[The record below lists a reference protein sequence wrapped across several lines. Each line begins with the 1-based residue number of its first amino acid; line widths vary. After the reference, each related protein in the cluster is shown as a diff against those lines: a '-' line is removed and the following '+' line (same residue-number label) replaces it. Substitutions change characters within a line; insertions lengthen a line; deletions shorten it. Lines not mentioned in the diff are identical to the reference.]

1 MKRRN
6 HVGIAVALL
15 SVAALCTGVRQPL
28 FGQPPDAAKGAKGGG
43 KGGPGGPGGPGGG
56 KGGAKGPA
64 PAPLPTQPTAVAL
77 PTLSEKITG
86 PGPIYDT
93 GKAHWTNHGPE
104 AYKYV
109 VEEYF
114 VSGTANGK
122 PYKTRLALRR
132 PADNKKFSGLV
143 LTETMHFSGNAHG
156 FGYNSIYLMTSGHIA
171 AEIVANSLNLFTDFN
186 KDRYGSLQAT
196 GDQQNEIIAQVGAL
210 IRSPQGPL
218 KGLTV
223 RKQVLW
229 GTSASSGVLSAYLP
243 AHMVFRTP
251 EMKNIYD
258 GFLATSFG
266 NNLQKVDVPTIQ
278 VPTQNEYRNPA
289 TLTTRADSDAP
300 GEQYRMYAWA
310 GMGHLDSRFDVR
322 LEGACANPLSQI
334 PLEALMSTS
343 LDYLFKWVDKG
354 VAPPKA
360 PRIEVNGTA
369 MALDD
374 NGNPKGGLR
383 SPYLDVPLYKYT
395 AQSPAAPGKTGDA
408 PLLCSLSNYVMPI
421 PADKLKAMYKDKKG
435 YVKKFEADLKQLEKA
450 GWMLPVYHDL
460 VMQDA
465 KNAMVTF

>member
-15 SVAALCTGVRQPL
+15 AVAALAVGVRAPL
-28 FGQPPDAAKGAKGGG
+28 FGQPPADAKGGKGGG
-43 KGGPGGPGGPGGG
+43 KGGFG
-56 KGGAKGPA
+56 KGAP

-86 PGPIYDT
+86 PGPMFDT
-93 GKAHWTNHGPE
+93 GKAHWPKHGPE
-104 AYKYV
+104 DHKYV
-109 VEEYF
+109 VDEYF
-114 VSGTANGK
+114 VTGTANGK
-122 PYKTRLALRR
+122 PYKTRLGIRR
-132 PADNKKFSGLV
+132 PSDNKKFTGLV

-156 FGYNSIYLMTSGHIA
+156 YGYNAIYLMTSGHIA
-171 AEIVANSLNLFTDFN
+171 AEIVVNSLNLYTDFN

-196 GDQQNEIIAQVGAL
+196 GDQQNEIIAQVGSL
-210 IRSPQGPL
+210 IRSAQGPL

-223 RKQVLW
+223 RKQILW

-243 AHMVFRTP
+243 AHMVYRTP
-251 EMKNIYD
+251 EMKNVYD

-278 VPTQNEYRNPA
+278 VPTQNEYRNGA
-289 TLTTRADSDAP
+289 TMTTRPDSDAA
-300 GEQYRMYAWA
+300 GEQYRMYAWS
-310 GMGHLDSRFDVR
+310 GMGHLDSRFDPR
-322 LEGACANPLSQI
+322 LDAGTCANPLSQI

-354 VAPPKA
+354 QAPPKA
-360 PRIEVNGTA
+360 DRIEMNGNA
-369 MALDD
+369 MVLDD
-374 NGNPKGGLR
+374 NGNPKGGIR

-408 PLLCSLSNYVMPI
+408 PLLCSLSNYVTPI

-435 YVKKFEADLKQLEKA
+435 YVKKFEARLKELEKA
-450 GWMLPVYHDL
+450 GWALPVYHDL
-460 VMQDA
+460 VVQDA
-465 KNAMVTF
+465 KNAMAF